1 MIYFES
7 DYVVVSWDPE
17 IQAVIAVWNGYLDGL
32 DKVRTG
38 HAKIIELAEQQKATK
53 WLNDLRNLKV
63 VDRADQEWLSK
74 ELPPLLHKAG
84 IRFAATVIP
93 QSPTAQ
99 LSNRNIL
106 RNLKEG
112 EFAKET
118 FSSLEEAKAWL
129 CAE

>member
-1 MIYFES
+1 VGIALWQIAE
-7 DYVVVSWDPE
+7 DYSS
-17 IQAVIAVWNGYLDGL
+17 
-32 DKVRTG
+32 RTCSKCK
-38 HAKIIELAEQQKATK
+38 H
-53 WLNDLRNLKV
+53 LNKV
-63 VDRADQEWLSK
+63 VDRSDQEWLSK
-74 ELPPLLHKAG
+74 ELPSLLHAAG